1 MAFTNNLGYRDSF
14 DILSNTKLRVKNT
27 NYESYIS
34 ENLTLIFWP
43 ANWDYWVR
51 KSVNY
56 YD

>member
-27 NYESYIS
+27 DYESYIS